1 MFCNTKSSMI
11 WLIILLLIL
20 IIAPEVIFLMGAM
33 IIMVI
38 VGIFEMLFHV
48 LGIDH
53 DKDNEKRNKKE

>member
-1 MFCNTKSSMI
+1 MV

-20 IIAPEVIFLMGAM
+20 IIAPEVIILMGAM

-53 DKDNEKRNKKE
+53 DKDDEKRKKKE

>member
-1 MFCNTKSSMI
+1 MI

-20 IIAPEVIFLMGAM
+20 IIAPEVIIMMGVM

-53 DKDNEKRNKKE
+53 DKDDKKRNKKE

>member
-1 MFCNTKSSMI
+1 MV

-20 IIAPEVIFLMGAM
+20 IIAPEVIILMGAM